1 MPIGKRI
8 GAEFLGTLVLVLA
21 GCGAAMT
28 AMSVP
33 NGSAGHAGVALAF
46 GLTMTALAYA
56 LGHVSGA
63 HFNPAVTLGLFV
75 ARRFPGKDVV
85 PYMLAQVAGAIF
97 GSATL
102 YLIASGRDGFQSSD
116 GFFANGFGDL
126 SPGGY
131 TLASVMIAEVVLSF
145 VYVMVIASTTD
156 RRALTAV
163 APIAAGVALAAVYL
177 IGVPVDGGSINPA
190 RSVAAATI
198 EGGRAIYQLW
208 LFLLA
213 PLVGGSIAGAVVPMF
228 SRSPAPEVADQ

>member
-8 GAEFLGTLVLVLA
+8 GAEFLGTLVLVLG

-28 AMSVP
+28 AMTAP
-33 NGSAGHAGVALAF
+33 IGSIGHAGVALAF

-75 ARRFPGKDVV
+75 AKRFPGKDVM
-85 PYMLAQVAGAIF
+85 PYMLAQVAGALV

-102 YLIASGRDGFQSSD
+102 FLIASGKAGFQSSD
-116 GFFANGFGDL
+116 GFFANGFGDM

-131 TLASVMIAEVVLSF
+131 SLASVMVTEVVLSF

-163 APIAAGVALAAVYL
+163 APIAAGVALAMVYL
-177 IGVPVDGGSINPA
+177 VGIPVDAGSINPA

-198 EGGRAIYQLW
+198 EGGRAVYQLW

-228 SRSPAPEVADQ
+228 SRSPAPEAAEQ